1 MRALLQDLRYGI
13 RQLGRNPGF
22 AVTAILTLALGVG
35 ATTAVFSVAYG
46 VLIDPFP
53 YKDVKTLATPKMC
66 APEWRTCRWDEY
78 SPKQFN
84 EIVQKTD
91 IFSGVTGSTISDV
104 VLTGGSEPQ
113 RLRGNYITT
122 NTFQVLGVPPLLG
135 RGTTPED
142 VMPGHGEV
150 ALLSYRYWQAHFGG
164 SPSVL
169 GRVMTF
175 NQHPRTI
182 IGVMPPRF
190 LWRGGD
196 VYLPIAMTD
205 ANEVQGQ
212 SEFALVGRL
221 KPGVTDARASAEMKL
236 IFDDFSRAD
245 PHEFPKN
252 MRVGI
257 MPFAQMFQSDL
268 ASTLYLLLGSVFVLL
283 LIACVNV
290 SSLLLARAVRKEH
303 EFVVR
308 AAVGASRWRL
318 ARHAFTESLLL
329 AAAAIPVAMA
339 FAWLG
344 LQATLRIV
352 PTETIPDEA
361 VVTLNLPVLLAC
373 IGVALLTVFIFGL
386 APAWHSS
393 NPQLS
398 AALGTIGRSSGS
410 QTQRRLLG
418 SFVVIEVAFSLSLI
432 TLAGLMVRSLIAT
445 ESVAA
450 SFPPDR
456 TLTMRVPLSDD
467 KYPTAESRINFFRLL
482 LEKIDQT
489 PGVKSA
495 TVDTTVP
502 FLGVHEVNVGVDGLP
517 VDKRNMNLHMVTPA
531 YLEGSTLQLLQG
543 HFIDAREVAAQAHDM
558 VVSKSFAKL
567 YFPGENA
574 LGHVVHIPE
583 LLTNP
588 KFPLK
593 DDAFTIVGV
602 VSDTPLFPGYTG
614 DYPDIF
620 LPYTVRPMVSTV
632 LISTE
637 VPAAGLTNQV
647 RSLVYSIDG
656 DQPITDLLT
665 LQQLLDMYGYAG
677 PRFSLALFGAFAG
690 GALLLCI
697 VGIYG
702 VLSFVTTQRTHE
714 IGIRMALGAGRLRV
728 MWMVLRQ
735 ACVLALIGVLV
746 GLPLAFFAGRFAT
759 NELVRTSQHDPLAIL
774 AAVCILPVLAV
785 AGTLLPALRAAAI
798 DPARALRAD

>member
-1 MRALLQDLRYGI
+1 MHALLQDLRYGA

-22 AVTAILTLALGVG
+22 ALTAILTLALGVG

-53 YKDVKTLATPKMC
+53 YKDVKTLVTPKMC
-66 APEWRTCRWDEY
+66 APEWRTCRWDVY
-78 SPKQFN
+78 SPAQFN
-84 EIVQKTD
+84 EMVQKTD

-122 NTFQVLGVPPLLG
+122 NTFQVLGVQPLLG

-142 VMPGHGEV
+142 VLPGHGEV

-164 SPSVL
+164 STSVL

-175 NQHPRTI
+175 NRHPRTI

-196 VYLPIAMTD
+196 VYLPVAVTN

-212 SEFALVGRL
+212 SQFALVGRL
-221 KPGVTDARASAEMKL
+221 KPGVTEARASAELGL
-236 IFDDFSRAD
+236 IFDDFSHAA
-245 PHEFPKN
+245 PHEFPKD

-257 MPFAQMFQSDL
+257 MPFDEMFQSGL

-329 AAAAIPVAMA
+329 ATAAIPVAMA

-352 PTETIPDEA
+352 PAETIPDEA

-393 NPQLS
+393 NPRLS

-410 QTQRRLLG
+410 QTQRRLLS
-418 SFVVIEVAFSLSLI
+418 SFVVIEIAFSLSLI

-450 SFPPDR
+450 SFPPER
-456 TLTMRVPLSDD
+456 TLTLRVPLSDD
-467 KYPTAESRINFFRLL
+467 KYPTAESRISFFRLL
-482 LEKIDQT
+482 LEKIEQI
-489 PGVKSA
+489 PGVRTA
-495 TVDTTVP
+495 TVDTTEP
-502 FLGVHEVNVGVDGLP
+502 FLGVHGVQVGIDGLP
-517 VDKRNMNLHMVTPA
+517 VDKRIMNLHLVAPA
-531 YLEGSTLQLLQG
+531 YLDGSTLRLQQG
-543 HFIDAREVAAQAHDM
+543 HFIDAREIAAEAHDA
-558 VVSKSFAKL
+558 VVSQSFAKL

-583 LLTNP
+583 FLTDP
-588 KFPLK
+588 RLPLK

-602 VSDTPLFPGYTG
+602 VSDAPVFPGYTE

-620 LPYTVRPMVSTV
+620 LPYTVRPIVSTILV
-632 LISTE
+632 STQ
-637 VPAAGLTNQV
+637 VPAAGLANQV
-647 RSLVYSIDG
+647 RGIVYSIDG
-656 DQPITDLLT
+656 EQPISDLLT
-665 LQQLLDMYGYAG
+665 LRQLLDMYGYAG

-690 GALLLCI
+690 AALLLCM

-702 VLSFVTTQRTHE
+702 VLSFVTTQRTQE

-735 ACVLALIGVLV
+735 ACILALIGVLV

-759 NELVRTSQHDPLAIL
+759 DELVHTSQHDPLAIL

-798 DPARALRAD
+798 DPARALRSD